1 MGFSYMGYNPRL
13 KQGIAMS
20 HSTNPPSNL
29 LPLGQNVSYPEHYD
43 ASVLCAIPRAQG
55 REPLALQELPFQG
68 EDIWTAYELS
78 WLNAKGKPQVALG
91 ELRVPCESANMV
103 ESKSLKLY
111 FNSFNQTRFDDW
123 HAVQQRVQQ
132 DLANTTGVSVQFK
145 LCSVQDCE
153 SQILAAMPGQ
163 CIDELD
169 IEVADYAPNAD
180 GLVVSDSELVE
191 ETVHSHL
198 LKSNCRITSQPDWA
212 SVMIRYKGAKIDQ
225 ESLLRYIIGF
235 RQHDEFHEPC
245 VEKMFT
251 EILRKCKPE
260 QLTVYARYTR
270 RGGLDI
276 NPFRSNFEQAPE
288 NLRLPRQ

>member
-1 MGFSYMGYNPRL
+1 
-13 KQGIAMS
+13 MS
-20 HSTNPPSNL
+20 QQQPPFAPEA

-55 REPLALQELPFQG
+55 RSPLVLGDALPFKG

-78 WLNAKGKPQVALG
+78 WLNTKGKPQVALG
-91 ELRVPCESANMV
+91 ELRVSCESPNMV

-111 FNSFNQTRFDDW
+111 FNSFNQTRFDNW
-123 HAVQQRVQQ
+123 GEVQQCVQQ
-132 DLANTTGVSVQFK
+132 DLTKTTGAAVDFK
-145 LCSVQDCE
+145 LLSIQSCE
-153 SQILAAMPGQ
+153 SQTLAALPGQ

-169 IEVADYAPNAD
+169 IEIKDYAPNAD
-180 GLVVSDSELVE
+180 RLQTTVSEPVE
-191 ETVHSHL
+191 ETLHSHL

-212 SVMIRYKGAKIDQ
+212 SVVVRYQGAKIDR

-245 VEKMFT
+245 VEKMYT
-251 EILRKCKPE
+251 EILRECQPE
-260 QLTVYARYTR
+260 KLTVYARYTR

>member
-1 MGFSYMGYNPRL
+1 
-13 KQGIAMS
+13 MS
-20 HSTNPPSNL
+20 QTLPTD

-43 ASVLCAIPRAQG
+43 ATVLCAIPRAQG
-55 REPLALQELPFQG
+55 REPLILGDALPFKG
-68 EDIWTAYELS
+68 EDVWTAYELS

-91 ELRVPCESANMV
+91 ELRVPCESPNMV

-111 FNSFNQTRFDDW
+111 FNSFNQTRFDNW
-123 HAVQQRVQQ
+123 GEVQQCVQQ
-132 DLANTTGVSVQFK
+132 DLTKIAGAGVDFK
-145 LCSVQDCE
+145 LLSIQDCE
-153 SQILAAMPGQ
+153 SQTLAALPGK
-163 CIDELD
+163 CIDDLD
-169 IEVADYAPNAD
+169 IEVADYAPNTD
-180 GLVVSDSELVE
+180 RLQTSDSEHVE
-191 ETVHSHL
+191 ETLHSHL

-212 SVMIRYKGAKIDQ
+212 SVVVRYYGAKIDR

-251 EILRKCKPE
+251 EILRECKPE
-260 QLTVYARYTR
+260 KLTVYARYTR

>member
-1 MGFSYMGYNPRL
+1 MINE
-13 KQGIAMS
+13 
-20 HSTNPPSNL
+20 
-29 LPLGQNVSYPEHYD
+29 LPLGQHVSYPEHYD

-55 REPLALQELPFQG
+55 REPLALYELPFQG

-91 ELRVPCESANMV
+91 ELRVPCESSNMV

-111 FNSFNQTRFDDW
+111 FNSFNQSRFNDW
-123 HAVQQRVQQ
+123 AEVEECVQK
-132 DLANTTGVSVQFK
+132 DLSEVAGLEVTFK
-145 LCSVQDCE
+145 LLSIQDCE
-153 SQILAAMPGQ
+153 TQTLVSLPGQ
-163 CIDELD
+163 CIDNLD
-169 IEVADYAPNAD
+169 IEISNYAPNAH
-180 GLVVSDSELVE
+180 GLQTTVSERVE
-191 ETVHSHL
+191 ETLHSHL

-212 SVMIRYKGAKIDQ
+212 SVVVRYQGAKIDR

-245 VEKMFT
+245 VEKMYT
-251 EILRKCKPE
+251 EILRECQPE
-260 QLTVYARYTR
+260 KLTVYARYTR

-276 NPFRSNFEQAPE
+276 NPFRSNFEQAPK